1 MMISSL
7 IILAIISIILWIFSY
22 FMKDRYKQLE
32 DQFEQFSISSLQE
45 TYQIK
50 KKLKILEE
58 ELLVDDEDFVNEP
71 FKNNNQDIR
80 F

>member
-1 MMISSL
+1 MISSL